1 MTYID
6 LPVSGYAFQ
15 YKRIKILLNYF
26 ATPTDNYIGCDASN
40 GNITVK
46 LPPANTIDGGKFII
60 IKDEAGTCSDANKRI
75 FISPANTDK
84 IDGRTINFSVMAS
97 YESVTL
103 VCNGVDEWFII

>member
-6 LPVSGYAFQ
+6 LPISGYAFQ

-26 ATPTDNYIGCDASN
+26 ATPTDNYIGCDASG
-40 GNITVK
+40 GNLTLH
-46 LPPANTIDGGKFII
+46 LPPANTVDSGKFIVV
-60 IKDEAGTCSDANKRI
+60 KDEAGTCSDLTKRV
-75 FISPANTDK
+75 FISPDGTDK
-84 IDGRTINFSVMAS
+84 IDGSASSFSVLAD